1 MSEKVTRVVK
11 RWTHDDRPM
20 LDPRQVT
27 PTLTASE
34 PAVTRTMLNG
44 ILRPSP
50 DVQGTSMEGETVL
63 SDLSTGR
70 YQTLKWLDRIISN
83 ILRKIL
89 SRIFINLI
97 IRKLT
102 PYNRVGDKL
111 ICLYDF
117 YVSHGRIPTNEL
129 IFNDVLYKI
138 KATDEIIK
146 PLRVFVTDKEFVKLF
161 VKAVVGD
168 QYNVPTIAVLRRK
181 DEVRRYSFPSECCI
195 KPTHGC
201 GHVIFRKNGEEI
213 DFKKIERWFEMNHY
227 RKHREANYKTL
238 QPKIIVEPLIFGT
251 PHPNDYKF
259 FCYKGRPKLIKVI
272 VDRYTNYSCKYFD
285 DQWVEQDFSITHE
298 KSSKPIHCPSNLK
311 EMLSIAAAL
320 SAYFSFV
327 RVDLYSN
334 GDQCLVGEITNCS
347 ERAGGQFIPKS
358 GEQVASKIIFG

>member
-1 MSEKVTRVVK
+1 MSEKGTRVVN
-11 RWTHDDRPM
+11 RRSHEDRPM
-20 LDPRQVT
+20 VDPLQVT

-34 PAVTRTMLNG
+34 LAVTRTILNG
-44 ILRPSP
+44 ILRTRLVPC
-50 DVQGTSMEGETVL
+50 TSGLDGETAL
-63 SDLSTGR
+63 SDLSTER
-70 YQTLKWLDRIISN
+70 YYTLKRLNYLLQNIS
-83 ILRKIL
+83 RKIL

-102 PYNRVGDKL
+102 PYNRLGDKL

-117 YVSHGRIPTNEL
+117 YVSHGRIPTNTL

-168 QYNVPTIAVLRRK
+168 QYNVPTITVLNSM
-181 DEVRRYSFPSECCI
+181 DEVRNYPFPPECCI

-201 GHVIFRKNGEEI
+201 GQVIFRKNGEGI

-238 QPKIIVEPLIFGT
+238 QPKIIVEPFIFGT

-259 FCYKGRPKLIKVI
+259 FCYKGSPKLIKVI
-272 VDRYTNYSCKYFD
+272 ADRHTHYSCKYFD
-285 DQWVEQDFSITHE
+285 DLWVEQDFSITHE
-298 KSSKPIHCPSNLK
+298 KSSRPMHCPSNLK

-320 SAYFSFV
+320 SAHFSFV

-347 ERAGGQFIPKS
+347 ERAGGQFIPQS
-358 GEQVASKIIFG
+358 GEQVASNIIFG